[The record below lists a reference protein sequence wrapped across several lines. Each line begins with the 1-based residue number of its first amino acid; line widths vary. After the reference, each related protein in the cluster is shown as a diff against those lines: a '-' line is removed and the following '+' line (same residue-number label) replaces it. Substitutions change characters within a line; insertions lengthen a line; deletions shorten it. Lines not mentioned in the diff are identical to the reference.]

1 MPSPCAP
8 YVTSSVITGTSA
20 LLVLPLELATYLTT
34 LPQSSSPSLWLSGV
48 SIASHVNTVVWSLDS
63 WQKWKLRC
71 TVVERSSLAY
81 NKVLLDS
88 MWYLWLYEAGK
99 PQRASKGL
107 SVLTL
112 DKAIFQGF
120 PLSTASFGISG
131 EGLGSSGKKNLSFLP
146 LLPSLMALLTFA
158 MFSFIFLHFLL
169 TSQVHL
175 TPSAFGARMYL
186 GIGMVQ
192 AAERV

>member
-48 SIASHVNTVVWSLDS
+48 SIASDVNTVVWSLDS

-107 SVLTL
+107 SVLRV
-112 DKAIFQGF
+112 DKAILQGF
-120 PLSTASFGISG
+120 LLSTASFGISG
-131 EGLGSSGKKNLSFLP
+131 EGLKNLFFLP

-158 MFSFIFLHFLL
+158 IFFFIFLHFLL